1 MPVGARS
8 EEGGCMGEIHTEE
21 VVDERFL
28 LRLSKILSDP
38 LRINIFGECNIRET
52 TPRSFREAFG
62 GPSLAKIEQ
71 AFVELEQ
78 FGWLERVPDAMGPV
92 SDGLDRSYRATR
104 KAIIEES
111 AWSELP
117 ASVKSLFTMRVVES
131 LSHRTKEAMKAGTID
146 ARDDA
151 HLTWTGLSLD
161 RQGWEALIARLDAL
175 FYSVFEVQE
184 EARERLADSDE
195 EPIVMTVGL
204 LGFESPR
211 R

>member
-1 MPVGARS
+1 MSDVR
-8 EEGGCMGEIHTEE
+8 TED
-21 VVDERFL
+21 VIDERFI

-38 LRINIFGECNIRET
+38 LRINIFGECNIRDA
-52 TPRSFREAFG
+52 TPRGFREAFG
-62 GPSLAKIEQ
+62 GPSLAKVEQ

-78 FGWLERVPDAMGPV
+78 YGWLQRVPGEMGPTP
-92 SDGLDRSYRATR
+92 DGLDRSYRAAR
-104 KAIIEES
+104 KAIIDEA

-117 ASVKSLFTMRVVES
+117 DSVRSLFTMRVVES

-146 ARDDA
+146 ARKDA
-151 HLTWTGLSLD
+151 HLTWTGLALD
-161 RQGWEALIARLDAL
+161 QQGWETLIARLDEL

-204 LGFESPR
+204 LGFESPAR
-211 R
+211 

>member
-1 MPVGARS
+1 MSDVR
-8 EEGGCMGEIHTEE
+8 IEE
-21 VVDERFL
+21 VVDERFV

-38 LRINIFGECNIRET
+38 LRINIFGECSIGEM
-52 TPRSFREAFG
+52 TPRAFREAFG
-62 GPSLAKIEQ
+62 GPSLAMVEQ

-78 FGWLERVPDAMGPV
+78 YGWLQRVPDAGKPV
-92 SDGLDRSYRATR
+92 PDGLDRSYRATR
-104 KAIIEES
+104 RAILDES

-117 ASVKSLFTMRVVES
+117 DSVRSLFKMRIVES
-131 LSHRTKEAMKAGTID
+131 LSRRTKEAMKAGTID

-161 RQGWEALIARLDAL
+161 RQGWETLIARLDEL

-184 EARERLADSDE
+184 EARERLAESDE